1 MNGHVL
7 PVRNKKK
14 EYWGMTSAQSK
25 ALYLLSGCFFAG
37 SLLGCL
43 LSVRASGGEEALLT
57 YLKQYLAA
65 VKAGVTDAPGWLAVF
80 WEVFRYPLACMLLSF
95 VSAGRWMIPVIMAV
109 RGFFLSFAV
118 SAFVRL
124 FGNGGL
130 LVAVGVFLP
139 SALVVLPCMMI
150 WGIRRLCMTD
160 APPSLKTVLPL
171 CGICAA
177 ALFCAVIY
185 ECCFAASVL
194 SALAPSV
201 IS

>member
-1 MNGHVL
+1 MNGHVVS
-7 PVRNKKK
+7 VRRKKK
-14 EYWGMTSAQSK
+14 DRWRMTGAQSR
-25 ALYLLSGCFFAG
+25 ALYLLCGCFFVG

-43 LSVRASGGEEALLT
+43 LSVRACGGEEALLT

-65 VKAGVTDAPGWLAVF
+65 AKAGVTDAPGVLAVV

-95 VSAGRWMIPVIMAV
+95 VSAGRWMIPGIMAV

-124 FGNGGL
+124 FGSSGL
-130 LVAVGVFLP
+130 WVAMGAFLP
-139 SALVVLPCMMI
+139 SALVVLPCMMV
-150 WGIRRLCMTD
+150 WGIRCLCMTD
-160 APPSLKTVLPL
+160 TPPSLQTVLPL

-177 ALFCAVIY
+177 VLLCAVVY
-185 ECCFAASVL
+185 GCCFAARVL
-194 SALAPSV
+194 GVLAPSI